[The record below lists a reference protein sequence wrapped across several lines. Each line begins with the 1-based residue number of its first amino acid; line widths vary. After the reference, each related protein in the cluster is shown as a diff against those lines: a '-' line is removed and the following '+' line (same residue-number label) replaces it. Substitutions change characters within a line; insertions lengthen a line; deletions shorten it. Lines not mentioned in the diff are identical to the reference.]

1 MSIIKNYQD
10 GKTELNKLK
19 FKGNMGSGHPGSPP
33 LIQKRIPTENKEA
46 STFAGT
52 GISKRADDV
61 GRIGQLFARRE
72 GLQFLSNNTT
82 LNLTPTFASSQQP
95 KEGTTAFSQLK
106 SNFATSALALP
117 NAIKDTTL
125 TLAST
130 LASIPV
136 AGTGTHFVKGAL
148 TQQAY
153 LQRDY
158 AISNVGETKSPLQKA
173 ATNLPDENI
182 KSYFY
187 NSARQTNVSNGL
199 TGNDYIANP
208 KDWQEKKT
216 PKKTVVSIQLGDPA
230 TSKRRYDKDG
240 AFYTQESQKSARD
253 QVNTKDVFLSEDEIA
268 QDYVKFLFE
277 VLPIDKGSS
286 SLFLQFRAF
295 IGSFDDS
302 FAGNWNSFN
311 YVGRG
316 EQFHTYQG
324 FSRSVNV
331 SFKSAVMT
339 REELDPVYRKL
350 NYLASTTAPSYS
362 GQGIMRGT
370 VVRMTI
376 GNYIY
381 DTPGFLSSV
390 NFSWNTSYPW
400 EIGME
405 REDDPKYK
413 QLPHVLDCSLSFTP
427 IHTFVPQTLIEKY
440 IATDETL

>member
-33 LIQKRIPTENKEA
+33 LIQKRVPTENKEA
-46 STFAGT
+46 SFISGT
-52 GISKRADDV
+52 GLSKRLDDV

-72 GLQFLSNNTT
+72 GLQFLSNNTA

-106 SNFATSALALP
+106 SNFATSTLALP

-148 TQQAY
+148 AQQAY
-153 LQRDY
+153 LQRGY
-158 AISNVGETKSPLQKA
+158 AINNDEANPSPLQKISS
-173 ATNLPDENI
+173 NLSVP
-182 KSYFY
+182 
-187 NSARQTNVSNGL
+187 L
-199 TGNDYIANP
+199 
-208 KDWQEKKT
+208 KDPNAEET
-216 PKKTVVSIQLGDPA
+216 VPKKTTVSIQLGDPA

-240 AFYTQESQKSARD
+240 TFYTQESQKSARD

-277 VLPIDKGSS
+277 VLPINKGSS

-295 IGSFDDS
+295 INSFDDS

-324 FSRSVNV
+324 FTRSVNV

-405 REDDPKYK
+405 GEDDPKYK